1 MAPSTQK
8 MDEASFD
15 RVALAC
21 NWSERS
27 LGVAKAL
34 IVGGKSPTAAGAA
47 ADPPMTAQHA
57 NVLRSRFLAKVEKFR
72 QDEEK
77 ARLERFMQR
86 EAPKASGAVLDAL
99 EAFSAQMKT
108 LHDKGYTAEQIVSFL
123 KENGVSTSPTTV
135 RKFLRSRP

>member
-1 MAPSTQK
+1 MAPSASRI
-8 MDEASFD
+8 DEAFFD
-15 RVALAC
+15 RVASSC
-21 NWSERS
+21 SWSDRS

-34 IVGGKSPTAAGAA
+34 IVSGKSPTAAGAA

-57 NVLRSRFLAKVEKFR
+57 NVLRTRFLAKVEKFR

-77 ARLERFMQR
+77 ARLEQFMQR
-86 EAPKASGAVLDAL
+86 EAPKASGAALDAL
-99 EAFSAQMKT
+99 GPFSDQVKT
-108 LHDKGYTAEQIVSFL
+108 LHDKGYTADQIVSFL